1 MSTWEERNTR
11 MIQKLELK
19 SRKRDVPDTGVVLGM
34 EAGKVYA
41 AKELPTIALAP
52 GVKAAA
58 SWGRGTLLEVLEMEA
73 GSQYPEQAIKGE
85 LITLVEAGSGIC
97 QVDDRSLKL
106 EKGSIFYLTE
116 GMRRSLQAGPEG
128 LEALDIFSPVRPDHL
143 ALAGAPLPEGV
154 DGSFPDLSRESP
166 SHKAGQLY
174 HFDELQV
181 TPIIMPGKTAADPI
195 TARTRLIWGRHF
207 MLSFVEMDPHTSF
220 PMHIH
225 PEDQLMLVREGA
237 MEEGIIDAWLPMR
250 GDQRHII
257 LQPGGMIHGAKLSPE
272 GARVVD
278 VFWPVRP
285 DYLDMGRQHGT
296 KTCKS

>member
-1 MSTWEERNTR
+1 MAAWEERNAATV
-11 MIQKLELK
+11 QKLGLK
-19 SRKRDVPDTGVVLGM
+19 SRARTVPDTGVVLGM

-41 AKELPTIALAP
+41 PSELPNIAIAP
-52 GVKAAA
+52 GVKAVA
-58 SWGRGTLLEVLEMEA
+58 SWGRGTLLEVLEMAA
-73 GSQYPEQAIKGE
+73 GAEYPEQVIEGE
-85 LITLVEAGSGIC
+85 LIILVEAGSGVL
-97 QVDDRSLKL
+97 QVDGKSFNVD
-106 EKGSIFYLTE
+106 KGSLCYLTA
-116 GMRRSLQAGPEG
+116 GMRRSLRAGPKG

-143 ALAGAPLPEGV
+143 ELAGVPLPEGV
-154 DGSFPDLSRESP
+154 DGCFPDLSPELP
-166 SHKAGQLY
+166 SHQAGQIY
-174 HFDELQV
+174 RFDELEV
-181 TPIIMPGKTAADPI
+181 TPVIMPGKTVNDPI

-225 PEDQLMLVREGA
+225 PEDQLMLVREGV

-285 DYLDMGRQHGT
+285 DYIELCRQHQART
-296 KTCKS
+296 A

>member
-1 MSTWEERNTR
+1 MSAWQERNAQ
-11 MIQKLELK
+11 MIQKLALK
-19 SRKRDVPDTGVVLGM
+19 TRKRDVPDTGVVLGM

-41 AKELPTIALAP
+41 PKELPRIAIAP

-58 SWGRGTLLEVLEMEA
+58 SWGRGTLLEVLKMEA
-73 GSQYPEQAIKGE
+73 GAQYPEQVIAGE
-85 LITLVEAGSGIC
+85 LIMLVEAGSGVCHI
-97 QVDDRSLKL
+97 DGRSVEL

-116 GMRRSLQAGPEG
+116 GMRRSLQAGQEG
-128 LEALDIFSPVRPDHL
+128 LEALDIFSPVRADHL
-143 ALAGAPLPEGV
+143 KLAGVPLPVGV
-154 DGSFPDLSRESP
+154 DGSFPDLSTEPP
-166 SHKAGQLY
+166 SHQAGKVY
-174 HFDELQV
+174 RFDELVV

-207 MLSFVEMDPHTSF
+207 MLSFVEMDAHTSF

-225 PEDQLMLVREGA
+225 PEDQLMLVREGV
-237 MEEGIIDAWLPMR
+237 MEEGIIDEWLPMR

-257 LQPGGMIHGAKLSPE
+257 LQPGGMIHGAKLSPQ

-285 DYLDMGRQHGT
+285 DYLEMGRQQAEP
-296 KTCKS
+296 SS